1 MSYDVKPAPM
11 PYDWKEVE
19 CLASHCIH
27 HAGDRPVCTL
37 RLLKLDEF
45 GICSF
50 FQRRIESRYPQ
61 PDAAKEG

>member
-37 RLLKLDEF
+37 RLLKLDE
-45 GICSF
+45 
-50 FQRRIESRYPQ
+50 
-61 PDAAKEG
+61 